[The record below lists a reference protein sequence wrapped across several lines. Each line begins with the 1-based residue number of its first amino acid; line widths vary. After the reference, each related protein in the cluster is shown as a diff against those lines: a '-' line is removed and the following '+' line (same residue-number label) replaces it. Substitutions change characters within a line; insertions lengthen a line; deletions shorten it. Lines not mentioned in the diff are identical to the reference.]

1 MAVQAV
7 FLRAVTDPVLDH
19 RDDTRGVDAVPA
31 VLKAFDISGDE
42 FPRHI
47 RVFPERAADARP
59 ARLRRQVGLR
69 RKGLFDPSGAVFLA
83 RYVGKPPYQRCVS
96 NRGKTQ
102 RLGPLRESSR
112 LHARAERALEMV
124 SGVGA
129 DGEWDAEP
137 RTLGNL
143 LQSVVLCGQ

>member
-96 NRGKTQ
+96 NRGKTPYHRCSPNRAKPQ
-102 RLGPLRESSR
+102 RLGPLREASR
-112 LHARAERALEMV
+112 LHARAELVLEMV

-129 DGEWDAEP
+129 DGEWDA
-137 RTLGNL
+137 
-143 LQSVVLCGQ
+143 